1 MSDPSGHDAP
11 TTTYSPQPARQKM
24 IRDES
29 GIPITTD
36 DGTVQWARP
45 SSEAQQP
52 TSNWATSQSEDNNQQ
67 PATLRKMPSDENL
80 RRLSRDSEKEKD
92 SDLES
97 PIAPP
102 AGQDANVD
110 VEKQGGRQDHGH
122 DNADEERD
130 PNLVDW
136 DGDDDPEN
144 PMNWNPVRKWA
155 IATSMGSMTL
165 VVTFASSVFS
175 AATMVTAQQFGVSSE
190 VMILGVALFVLG
202 FAFGPIVWG
211 PFSELYGRKAPL
223 FVGYAIFA
231 IFQIPVAVA
240 TNLQTIFICRFFG
253 GFFASAPLAV
263 VGGALADF
271 FDPIDRGVAACLFS
285 AATFIGPTLGPIMGG
300 FITMSYLGWRWT
312 QWITMI
318 MAALFGTI
326 GFFVIPETFA
336 PVLLQ
341 RKAKKLKYKTKNWAL
356 RAPADEK
363 EVNLKEI
370 ADKYLL
376 KPFKMLALEPILI
389 LVTLYMSLIYG
400 IIYGFF
406 EAFPISFQ
414 EERGWNLGVG
424 SLPFISVLIGVVF
437 GSAIIVGI
445 TKTRTKR
452 KMEEHGEIIP
462 EERLIPM
469 IIGGLLLPIG
479 LFWFGWTS
487 NPNITPWPEII
498 AAIPIGAGIMMIFLQ
513 GLNYIIDVYKMNANS
528 AIAANTFFRSWVGA
542 AFPMFATPMFH
553 NLTVPWAMSLL
564 GFLCVALAPVP
575 VLYYIYGARIRKLS
589 KYTPD

>member
-1 MSDPSGHDAP
+1 M
-11 TTTYSPQPARQKM
+11 
-24 IRDES
+24 
-29 GIPITTD
+29 
-36 DGTVQWARP
+36 
-45 SSEAQQP
+45 
-52 TSNWATSQSEDNNQQ
+52 
-67 PATLRKMPSDENL
+67 
-80 RRLSRDSEKEKD
+80 SRDTEKEKD
-92 SDLES
+92 SDLDS
-97 PIAPP
+97 PVAPP

-122 DNADEERD
+122 DDADEQRD

-223 FVGYAIFA
+223 FVGYFIFA

-240 TNLQTIFICRFFG
+240 TDLQTIFICRFFG

-356 RAPADEK
+356 HAPADEK

-376 KPFKMLALEPILI
+376 KPFKMLVLEPILI

-400 IIYGFF
+400 IIYGCF

-424 SLPFISVLIGVVF
+424 SLPFLSILIGVVF
-437 GSAIIVGI
+437 GSIIIVAV

-452 KMEEHGEIIP
+452 KMEEHGEIVP

-487 NPNITPWPEII
+487 NPNITPWPQII

-589 KYTPD
+589 KYTAD